1 MTTRLDRLR
10 QVREGLEGNDA
21 WSADRVHG
29 FLCLTV
35 PDWLISSGDLATGR
49 FWLFHRRDKTRR
61 ERILNPLTSVDGA
74 LWLAKQALP
83 DELWPP
89 VLTPESGGYG
99 ATCEIRT
106 QHDGMIYRA
115 CPTLALAVCWSVVAA
130 LIALE
135 EREVV
140 G

>member
-10 QVREGLEGNDA
+10 QVAEEM
-21 WSADRVHG
+21 DRGEVVVAG
-29 FLCLTV
+29 DLIPKAAL
-35 PDWLISSGDLATGR
+35 PDWCIKDAAG
-49 FWLFHRRDKTRR
+49 
-61 ERILNPLTSVDGA
+61 NPLRYWFGKADGTRACVLDPFQYVDGA

-130 LIALE
+130 LIAQA
-135 EREVV
+135 EREAA
-140 G
+140 